1 MLSHELDSGGSISLY
16 AIINRVEVAGK
27 GYNPAAICLVFV
39 MLIRMCKDKVLSRI
53 QFAGLDYSCYV
64 TLLFERISH
73 LSPDFRCR
81 RSVQLANVCSL
92 SLALFR
98 SYRQSLRGYFRLRR
112 GTHRIRHTERG
123 VATGSRH
130 PLLGKAEFRV
140 SAFHSAVLCRFVEN
154 YTGPC
159 SC

>member
-92 SLALFR
+92 SLCAFQVLSSELARLFQTSER
-98 SYRQSLRGYFRLRR
+98 HSPNQTYRTRCCDWQPAPTSWEG
-112 GTHRIRHTERG
+112 
-123 VATGSRH
+123 
-130 PLLGKAEFRV
+130 RV
-140 SAFHSAVLCRFVEN
+140 
-154 YTGPC
+154 
-159 SC
+159 